1 MIWTAPSVN
10 FMFYPAASD
19 KSWGGSTLSYCYCS
33 PLAAG
38 TYFVGTSLLRLLN
51 AGPVSPPV
59 ERAPVGYCL
68 GFPAKPGPCDV
79 LALNCGA
86 AAFAAWARP
95 RADGS
100 RFEPT
105 WLGLRVP

>member
-1 MIWTAPSVN
+1 
-10 FMFYPAASD
+10 MFYPAASD